1 MSTAKS
7 TSASI
12 VTTLIPARLERLPWG
27 RFHVLVIAAL
37 GVTWILDG
45 LEVTLAGSVAAA
57 LKESPALRFSDS
69 EVGFAGSAYLLGA
82 VAGALFFGWL
92 TDRLGRK
99 KLFFTTIVVYLTATA
114 LTGLAWNGFSFF
126 LFRFFTG
133 CGVGGEYSAINSTIQ
148 ELVPARYRG
157 QLDLTINGSFW
168 VGAAL
173 GALVAVALLNP
184 ALIPSE
190 FGWRLAFL
198 TGAALG
204 VVVFFMR
211 MWIPESPRWLVI
223 HGREKEGEVVV
234 EALLATKLTT
244 ATRSRTPEITSNTA
258 QLMSWDLGAISS
270 CGRGSAAE
278 QRPKALDHSKRMVA
292 TLA

>member
-1 MSTAKS
+1 MMSVAM
-7 TSASI
+7 SARDSG
-12 VTTLIPARLERLPWG
+12 VVSTLIPARLERLPWG

-82 VAGALFFGWL
+82 VVGALFFGWL

-99 KLFFTTIVVYLTATA
+99 KLFFTTIVVYLVATA

-133 CGVGGEYSAINSTIQ
+133 CGIGGEYAAINSTIQ
-148 ELVPARYRG
+148 ELIPARYRG
-157 QLDLTINGSFW
+157 HIDLMINGSFW

-173 GALVAVALLNP
+173 GAVVAVALLNP
-184 ALIPSE
+184 ALIYPE

-204 VVVFFMR
+204 VVVFLMR
-211 MWIPESPRWLVI
+211 MWIPESPRWLAI
-223 HGREKEGEVVV
+223 HGREVEGEAVVAGIERRFRAEGPGDSRSSGACLPRGPV
-234 EALLATKLTT
+234 VHAAGPVSCVLDV
-244 ATRSRTPEITSNTA
+244 RSRS
-258 QLMSWDLGAISS
+258 
-270 CGRGSAAE
+270 R
-278 QRPKALDHSKRMVA
+278 
-292 TLA
+292 